1 MSILKNSGQ
10 KKKNRGNNLTN
21 YIFNLLNI
29 KMVET
34 ELAAT
39 DKVVNIISL
48 IIIIVDILIYLTFAK
63 NLLKTKSGNTILF
76 FTVFFG
82 LVGGVVMLY
91 LNSIAS
97 ISLSSFIFLLLLFFV
112 LRKKLS
118 GGKIEGVG
126 LTNYKSFGSTTN
138 TVSRTR
144 KRRRRK

>member
-1 MSILKNSGQ
+1 
-10 KKKNRGNNLTN
+10 
-21 YIFNLLNI
+21 
-29 KMVET
+29 MVET
-34 ELAAT
+34 KLAET

-82 LVGGVVMLY
+82 LGGGIVMLY

-112 LRKKLS
+112 LRKKLA

-126 LTNYKSFGSTTN
+126 LTNYKSFSSTTN
-138 TVSRTR
+138 TISRTR
-144 KRRRRK
+144 RRRRRK

>member
-1 MSILKNSGQ
+1 
-10 KKKNRGNNLTN
+10 
-21 YIFNLLNI
+21 
-29 KMVET
+29 MVET

-82 LVGGVVMLY
+82 LVGGVVMMY

-97 ISLSSFIFLLLLFFV
+97 VSLSSFIFLLLLFFV
-112 LRKKLS
+112 LRKKLA
-118 GGKIEGVG
+118 GGKIESVDII
-126 LTNYKSFGSTTN
+126 TFSSTSN
-138 TVSRTR
+138 TSLR
-144 KRRRRK
+144 KRRRRRK